1 LAVGVAAA
9 SVGLAAPA
17 AALTNPQLTIT
28 GSPSTTVGLQ
38 VFANA
43 NLMGATNPT
52 GTLTFRLYAPG
63 DTGCTSPVFTST
75 VPVTGTSVN
84 SERYTTTAAG
94 TWRWTSAYS
103 GDANYSPTGPT
114 SCTDP
119 AGAVIV
125 DPARA
130 VLSVAAPPLVGG
142 ALHGTAT
149 LTGGFRP
156 TGSLTFNL
164 HLQLPDD
171 PFCAGSPVFTS
182 TVPVSGPGS
191 YDSAPFVPLLGGT
204 YRWRASYT
212 GDADNRPIS
221 LTGCLDAAASVVVSL
236 TQPPTP
242 SGGRYTPVA
251 PARILDTRDG
261 TGGISGPLGS
271 GSTADVQVSGRGGM
285 PSSGV
290 TAVAMNV
297 TVTEP
302 TATGYLTLF
311 PAGSSRPLAANLNF
325 VPGDVAANLV
335 VVMLGS
341 GGKVSLF
348 NSLGTSHVVFDVAG
362 WYSDAGT
369 AADGRYQPVAP
380 ARILDTRDGSGG
392 LVRLGPGVGLDLQ
405 VAGRGG
411 VPSTGAEA
419 VVMNV
424 AATNGTAMSYLTVYP
439 TGDPR
444 PSTSNLNFLAGETAS
459 NRALVRLG
467 SGGRVSVFNAAGS
480 ADVVV
485 DVSGWITD
493 GTATGTAGRYNA
505 LAPARILDTRSSGA
519 VVGGATTDVQVTGQ
533 GGVPA
538 SGVTAVVL
546 NATVTQPAA
555 GGFLTVFAAGS
566 ARPMV
571 SDLNYA
577 AGETRPNLVVV
588 QLGAGGRVSLFSSA
602 TSHVVFDVAGWLS

>member
-1 LAVGVAAA
+1 
-9 SVGLAAPA
+9 
-17 AALTNPQLTIT
+17 
-28 GSPSTTVGLQ
+28 
-38 VFANA
+38 
-43 NLMGATNPT
+43 
-52 GTLTFRLYAPG
+52 
-63 DTGCTSPVFTST
+63 
-75 VPVTGTSVN
+75 
-84 SERYTTTAAG
+84 
-94 TWRWTSAYS
+94 
-103 GDANYSPTGPT
+103 
-114 SCTDP
+114 
-119 AGAVIV
+119 
-125 DPARA
+125 
-130 VLSVAAPPLVGG
+130 
-142 ALHGTAT
+142 
-149 LTGGFRP
+149 
-156 TGSLTFNL
+156 
-164 HLQLPDD
+164 
-171 PFCAGSPVFTS
+171 
-182 TVPVSGPGS
+182 
-191 YDSAPFVPLLGGT
+191 
-204 YRWRASYT
+204 
-212 GDADNRPIS
+212 
-221 LTGCLDAAASVVVSL
+221 
-236 TQPPTP
+236 
-242 SGGRYTPVA
+242 
-251 PARILDTRDG
+251 
-261 TGGISGPLGS
+261 
-271 GSTADVQVSGRGGM
+271 
-285 PSSGV
+285 
-290 TAVAMNV
+290 
-297 TVTEP
+297 
-302 TATGYLTLF
+302 
-311 PAGSSRPLAANLNF
+311 
-325 VPGDVAANLV
+325 
-335 VVMLGS
+335 
-341 GGKVSLF
+341 
-348 NSLGTSHVVFDVAG
+348 
-362 WYSDAGT
+362 
-369 AADGRYQPVAP
+369 
-380 ARILDTRDGSGG
+380 
-392 LVRLGPGVGLDLQ
+392 
-405 VAGRGG
+405 

-555 GGFLTVFAAGS
+555 GGFLTLFAAGS